1 MPTQT
6 LDPALQKFLQGRH
19 IATLGT
25 ENSDG
30 SIHLTA
36 VWYLFES
43 GALYVATSSKTQKAR
58 NVAARPKASLM
69 VDARKPGT
77 ERGVTAAGRVDVLS
91 GEQSK
96 EINRRIHSRY
106 LSAAAISD
114 PHVGAVFASFDDV
127 TYDSRPFHGSR
138 GTWQYWTPNSL
149 EADSAGHP
157 DTSCRSID
165 ARRDV
170 LMESQPDARYF
181 HTSVMGVAVAVR
193 PRCASSYMSS
203 IVRSTL

>member
-6 LDPALQKFLQGRH
+6 LDPTLLKFLQGRH

-43 GALYVATSSKTQKAR
+43 GSLFVATSSKTQKAR

-77 ERGVTAAGRVDVLS
+77 ERGVTAAGRVELIS
-91 GEQSK
+91 GDQSK
-96 EINRRIHSRY
+96 EINRRIHSQY

-114 PHVGAVFASFDDV
+114 PQVGAVFESFDDV
-127 TYDSRPFHGSR
+127 TLRLTPVSWFSWDMAALDAQAFGGRLG
-138 GTWQYWTPNSL
+138 GTP
-149 EADSAGHP
+149 G
-157 DTSCRSID
+157 
-165 ARRDV
+165 
-170 LMESQPDARYF
+170 
-181 HTSVMGVAVAVR
+181 
-193 PRCASSYMSS
+193 YM
-203 IVRSTL
+203 LPLD